1 MSATYLSLTVSTKAG
16 CKVDLHRPCSLN
28 IVTQTGIGIVDITQI
43 SFAAVFIGELGEASV
58 VDWCVVGRDTG
69 RSAYQGRF
77 GLGWPWLLST
87 AGDVNRPR
95 RETGQHG
102 WRVVVHQGRYQQA
115 EIVDSSSTAGG
126 AEGCRLL

>member
-1 MSATYLSLTVSTKAG
+1 MHIDLTA
-16 CKVDLHRPCSLN
+16 C
-28 IVTQTGIGIVDITQI
+28 IGRQLPEKRSHEVDIMQV
-43 SFAAVFIGELGEASV
+43 SFAVCIGELGEASV
-58 VDWCVVGRDTG
+58 LDWCAVGRDTG
-69 RSAYQGRF
+69 RSAYWGRF